1 MPGGRKRRQPC
12 RPLDPSRKRSS
23 AGWKMMPKRSGHPR
37 SICRP
42 YSSRQPSQV
51 SADQVSPA
59 SSSQVP
65 TICPLLDQP
74 YLQGRAFV
82 FCSQFVT
89 ALDTKTVE
97 QFVQQALAVLHGAHV
112 AAAVKLSAVRAL
124 SKYALQL
131 PRGNT
136 LTLPLR
142 SCFRHPS
149 NANLMQQY
157 SAASLSAVI
166 PLLAHTSESTLVLLL
181 ETLEYAVRP
190 NAPDVTDN
198 LYSKVAQSVLQ
209 VWTRSANGLWMRC
222 IPYVLSDTKW
232 QNLRLAWQ

>member
-1 MPGGRKRRQPC
+1 MSASRPALFARPRICLLQSICDRFGYQDCRAIRPAGSCCPARSACGGCCQVVGC
-12 RPLDPSRKRSS
+12 SCTVEVCSS
-23 AGWKMMPKRSGHPR
+23 A
-37 SICRP
+37 
-42 YSSRQPSQV
+42 
-51 SADQVSPA
+51 
-59 SSSQVP
+59 
-65 TICPLLDQP
+65 
-74 YLQGRAFV
+74 
-82 FCSQFVT
+82 
-89 ALDTKTVE
+89 AL
-97 QFVQQALAVLHGAHV
+97 
-112 AAAVKLSAVRAL
+112 R
-124 SKYALQL
+124 
-131 PRGNT
+131 NT
-136 LTLPLR
+136 LTLLLR

-190 NAPDVTDN
+190 NAPDVTDD

-232 QNLRLAWQ
+232 QNPRLAWQ